1 MVDLDPKPI
10 SSATA
15 RISEESSPE
24 VPAASALPNRVSYPS
39 LPMPPELAL
48 SLILENAVSTIRMFL
63 EADRVTLHAT
73 GEDKRSQVIAESV
86 DKTYLPSLLG
96 LCLSVENW
104 PWQRAPAGIRFAVR
118 GPEDLSA
125 EGPALDPCDPEG
137 LSTMAVRYS
146 VALPILVD
154 ERSWGLMVVDRSQ
167 PRPYEEREVQLLQ
180 GWAKHLAMTIAQNQR
195 LQSALEQEEHH
206 AIIERI
212 SSILNTGQ
220 TFSQRKQ
227 AAMEE
232 IVRALNCNGARLY
245 ILPDRSARSAE
256 LFVTGDQPNIPYLEE
271 TPFWQSLLLG
281 TSLPTKARQW
291 EVRPL
296 PQAEVRGSL
305 AEREDAQNPVCAIPD
320 LYSDSR
326 ISALKGAFQT
336 TPIRSILIVPLCYY
350 QGCVGCL
357 TLFRHSTT
365 MQVSWTK
372 PSAPERLAP
381 IEGES
386 VPTSEQKSQ
395 SRAREWRSSEI
406 NLARLLGAHLYMSVM
421 EWRLQRTIDHH
432 SNHDRLTGLAT
443 RMLFCDRLSIALR
456 NLHSNPKSLIAVFFL
471 DLDSFKMINDTLGH
485 DVGDRLLQYAA
496 NRLVSCLRS
505 GDLVARWGGDEFT
518 ILLQDIQSAEK
529 ASATALKLLAALSV
543 PFPFNGQN
551 LYIKASLGIALAPF
565 HGEDA
570 DTLLR
575 HADAALYRAKQKGR
589 NTYQLYHPAIGIHV
603 KQRLQLEHNLYLAL
617 ERQEFELYYQP
628 QISLSTGKIS
638 GMEALLRW
646 SSPELGQV
654 SPNQFIPLAEET
666 GLISLIGEWALQAA
680 CMQSKAWKTLNLP
693 PVQIAVNL
701 SARQFQDKRLLG
713 IVTRIL
719 EETGMIPHY
728 LELEI
733 TESIAM
739 QDVEF
744 TNSVLRSLR
753 QLGIK
758 IALDDF
764 GTGHSSLGTL
774 KLFPLDSLKIDRSF
788 VRDLT
793 EDSRDAAIINAIVAL
808 GRGLGLS
815 AIAEGVETEAQ
826 LEFLREV
833 GCDIAQGYL
842 LSYPLAADAA
852 TQFLREYP
860 VGGLSRTDK

>member
-1 MVDLDPKPI
+1 MADLDPKPI

-15 RISEESSPE
+15 PIPGQSQPRS
-24 VPAASALPNRVSYPS
+24 PAASALPSRVPFPS
-39 LPMPPELAL
+39 LSTSPALAL
-48 SLILENAVSTIRMFL
+48 SFILENATSALRMFL
-63 EADRVTLHAT
+63 GVDRVTIYAI
-73 GEDKRSQVIAESV
+73 GEGGRSKVIAESV
-86 DKTYLPSLLG
+86 DDTYLPSLLG
-96 LCLSVENW
+96 LCLPVEDL
-104 PWQRAPAGIRFAVR
+104 PWQPV
-118 GPEDLSA
+118 PEEGSA
-125 EGPALDPCDPEG
+125 EDVESDPCDPKKR
-137 LSTMAVRYS
+137 TAIAVRS
-146 VALPILVD
+146 SKAIPILID
-154 ERSWGLMVVDRSQ
+154 ERSWGFLVIDRAQ

-180 GWAKHLAMTIAQNQR
+180 AWAKQLAMAIAQNQR
-195 LQSALEQEEHH
+195 LQSALEQEEHD
-206 AIIERI
+206 AIVERI
-212 SSILNTGQ
+212 SSMLNTGQ

-245 ILPDRSARSAE
+245 VVPDREVRSAE
-256 LFVTGDQPNIPYLEE
+256 LFVTGDQPNIPYIEE

-281 TSLPTKARQW
+281 TTFSAEAQSWESLPLPRAEASGSFGERADTQTK
-291 EVRPL
+291 
-296 PQAEVRGSL
+296 
-305 AEREDAQNPVCAIPD
+305 VCAIPD
-320 LYSDSR
+320 LYSEPR
-326 ISALKGAFQT
+326 ISTLKGAFQT
-336 TPIRSILIVPLCYY
+336 TPIRSILIIPLCYY
-350 QGCVGCL
+350 QRCVGCL
-357 TLFRHSTT
+357 TLFRHNTSREER
-365 MQVSWTK
+365 WT
-372 PSAPERLAP
+372 APRASESLAP
-381 IEGES
+381 IEGE
-386 VPTSEQKSQ
+386 PIDACEPQSQ
-395 SRAREWRSSEI
+395 DMAREWRSSEI
-406 NLARLLGAHLYMSVM
+406 NLARLLGSHLYMAVM

-456 NLHSNPKSLIAVFFL
+456 NLRSNPRALLAVFFL
-471 DLDSFKMINDTLGH
+471 DLDGFKMINDTLGH

-496 NRLVSCLRS
+496 NRLVSCLHS
-505 GDLVARWGGDEFT
+505 GDLVARWGSDEFT
-518 ILLQDIQSAEK
+518 ILLRDVHSAEK

-551 LYIKASLGIALAPF
+551 IYIKASLGIALAPY

-589 NTYQLYHPAIGIHV
+589 NTYQLYHPAIGSNV
-603 KQRLQLEHNLYLAL
+603 RQRLQLEHNLYLAL

-654 SPNQFIPLAEET
+654 PPSQFIPLAEET

-680 CMQSKAWKTLNLP
+680 CLQSKAWKSLNLT

-701 SARQFQDKRLLG
+701 SARQFQDNRLLG

-719 EETGMIPHY
+719 KETEMIPHY

-744 TNSVLRSLR
+744 TNSVLKSLQ

-764 GTGHSSLGTL
+764 GTGYSSLGTL

-788 VRDLT
+788 VQDLT

-826 LEFLREV
+826 LKFLREV

-842 LSYPLAADAA
+842 LSYPLPADAA
-852 TQFLREYP
+852 TQFLRDYT
-860 VGGLSRTDK
+860 VRGLS